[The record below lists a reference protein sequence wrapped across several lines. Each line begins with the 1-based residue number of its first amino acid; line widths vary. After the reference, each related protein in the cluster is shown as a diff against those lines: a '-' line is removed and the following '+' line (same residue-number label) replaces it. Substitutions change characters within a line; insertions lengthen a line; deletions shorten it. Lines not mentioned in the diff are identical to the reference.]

1 MNYIFKVK
9 ISPIIPRNKYKPIL
23 IFQNGGKQ
31 LKVYGPK
38 IWIPLPYHIKF
49 GSI

>member
-1 MNYIFKVK
+1 MQTYLD
-9 ISPIIPRNKYKPIL
+9 IPKWNQVT
-23 IFQNGGKQ
+23 FGGKQ